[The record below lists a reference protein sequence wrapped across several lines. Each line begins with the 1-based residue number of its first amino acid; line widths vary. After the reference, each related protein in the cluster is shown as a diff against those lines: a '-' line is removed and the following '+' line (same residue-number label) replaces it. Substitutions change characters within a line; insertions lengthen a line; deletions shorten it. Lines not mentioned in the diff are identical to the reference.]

1 MKIVARIRHPLVL
14 VGVVLSLFLGVATIR
29 AAALWTAASAPP
41 AARPPSV
48 ESLQAA
54 LATERVRSATL
65 QAQLDEL
72 TSRSDELTAA
82 LETARDRIAADA
94 GQADKL
100 RTSLDRA
107 RAKLAL
113 LEQSIRRSGMARSS
127 TAAPAPT
134 VTSPGTEGEAADDD

>member
-29 AAALWTAASAPP
+29 AAALWTAASAPL

-48 ESLQAA
+48 GSLQAA

-82 LETARDRIAADA
+82 LETARDSIAADA

-113 LEQSIRRSGMARSS
+113 LEQSIRRSGTARSS